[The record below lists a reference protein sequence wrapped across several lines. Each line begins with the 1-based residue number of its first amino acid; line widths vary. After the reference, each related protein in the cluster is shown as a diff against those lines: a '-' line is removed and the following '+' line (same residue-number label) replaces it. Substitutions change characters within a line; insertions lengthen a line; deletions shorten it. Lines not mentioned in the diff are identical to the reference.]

1 MAGNSLSA
9 RQQIEDFRSAL
20 AARSRS
26 EVNRTASVMLTAGL
40 SLGGQWR
47 GVASALQH
55 NGEFALAYQAL
66 QLLLEQTS
74 RDPQAVIQI
83 ALLLARF
90 GRHEKAREMLD
101 TLPPE
106 LTQTTE
112 IAYFSGTLAMNM
124 GDVSAAETHLR
135 NAIAKNPGSGQS
147 WLALTTLITPTAADH
162 QALEQLSN
170 RAGRLSAID
179 RGTLFYALG
188 RAREKFS
195 SPELIFSAYTQGGQI
210 MSELRQ
216 YDPSIDRQNAAQ
228 ATSGWTTDSIADLMS
243 RQSGAKR
250 KTIFVTG
257 LPRSGTTLVEQIL
270 ASHPQVSGGEELGI
284 AAVCA
289 AEIGG
294 SSAMLLERWN
304 AQGHSSD
311 ELSEL
316 YHHLLDQRVPGSG
329 AAIDKSIDSTRYL
342 GLLAAILPQS
352 RIIWVR
358 RNPLDCAWS
367 AYRTCF
373 VKGADWSWSLTDI
386 ATHFHL
392 EDQLLSNWRAVLGER
407 ILVLDY
413 EQLVQNPQPSIERI
427 LHHAGLSIEPA
438 AFNPHLTVRSVT
450 TASAMQVRQPISAEA
465 IGTAAPFEQLM
476 KPFSEAYLAL
486 RKAN

>member
-26 EVNRTASVMLTAGL
+26 EVNRTASVMLAAGL

-135 NAIAKNPGSGQS
+135 NAIANNPGSGQS

-289 AEIGG
+289 SEIGG

-316 YHHLLDQRVPGSG
+316 YYHLLDQRVPGSE
-329 AAIDKSIDSTRYL
+329 AAVDKSIDSTRYL

-358 RNPLDCAWS
+358 RSPLDCAWS
-367 AYRTCF
+367 AYRTFSSKARTGVGHSLTLPLISTLKTNFCRTGELCWEN
-373 VKGADWSWSLTDI
+373 VSWSWTMNSSCRIRSRQSNVSCTMPDC
-386 ATHFHL
+386 
-392 EDQLLSNWRAVLGER
+392 LSN
-407 ILVLDY
+407 
-413 EQLVQNPQPSIERI
+413 QPRSIRT
-427 LHHAGLSIEPA
+427 SQS
-438 AFNPHLTVRSVT
+438 VRSQLRAQCKS
-450 TASAMQVRQPISAEA
+450 ASQFRPKRS
-465 IGTAAPFEQLM
+465 EQRLH
-476 KPFSEAYLAL
+476 SNNL
-486 RKAN
+486 